1 VEFLS
6 QFLPIII
13 YILLIII
20 IVVGIVLGIKLII
33 TVDKVL
39 NLVDDV
45 QEKVNKVTPI
55 FNAFG
60 FVSDKMSG
68 VITTV
73 IGTIENL
80 ISNLLLKR
88 KRNEKM
94 EDEED
99 E

>member
-1 VEFLS
+1 MEFLS

-13 YILLIII
+13 YFLLIIVI
-20 IVVGIVLGIKLII
+20 IVGIVLGIKLII
-33 TVDKVL
+33 TMDKVL

-45 QEKVNKVTPI
+45 QDKVNKVTPI

-73 IGTIENL
+73 VGSIENL
-80 ISNLLLKR
+80 ISNLFIRNR
-88 KRNEKM
+88 KEEM
-94 EDEED
+94 ESEED

>member
-1 VEFLS
+1 MEFLS
-6 QFLPIII
+6 QLLPIII
-13 YILLIII
+13 YFLLIIV

-33 TVDKVL
+33 TMDKVL

-45 QEKVNKVTPI
+45 QDKVNKVTPI

-73 IGTIENL
+73 IGSIENL
-80 ISNLLLKR
+80 ISNLFIRNR
-88 KRNEKM
+88 KEEM
-94 EDEED
+94 ESEED

>member
-1 VEFLS
+1 MEFLS

-13 YILLIII
+13 YFLLIIAI
-20 IVVGIVLGIKLII
+20 IVSIVLGIKLII

-39 NLVDDV
+39 KLADDIQNKVD
-45 QEKVNKVTPI
+45 KVTPL

-68 VITTV
+68 AITTV
-73 IGTIENL
+73 IGTVENL
-80 ISNLLLKR
+80 ISKFLLRNR
-88 KRNEKM
+88 KKET
-94 EDEED
+94 EEED

>member
-1 VEFLS
+1 MEFLS
-6 QFLPIII
+6 QLLPIII
-13 YILLIII
+13 YFLLIIV

-33 TVDKVL
+33 TMDKVL

-45 QEKVNKVTPI
+45 QDKVNKVTPI

-60 FVSDKMSG
+60 FISDKMSG

-73 IGTIENL
+73 VGSIENL
-80 ISNLLLKR
+80 ISNIFI
-88 KRNEKM
+88 RNRRE
-94 EDEED
+94 ETESEED

>member
-1 VEFLS
+1 MEFLS

-13 YILLIII
+13 YFLLIIV

-33 TVDKVL
+33 TMDKVL

-45 QEKVNKVTPI
+45 QDKVNKVTPI

-73 IGTIENL
+73 IGSIENL
-80 ISNLLLKR
+80 ISNLFIRNR
-88 KRNEKM
+88 KEEM
-94 EDEED
+94 ESEED

>member
-1 VEFLS
+1 MEFLS
-6 QFLPIII
+6 QLLYIII
-13 YILLIII
+13 YLLLIIV

-33 TVDKVL
+33 TMDKVI

-45 QEKVNKVTPI
+45 QEKVDKVKPI
-55 FNAFG
+55 FNALG

-73 IGTIENL
+73 IGTFENL

-88 KRNEKM
+88 RRNDEM